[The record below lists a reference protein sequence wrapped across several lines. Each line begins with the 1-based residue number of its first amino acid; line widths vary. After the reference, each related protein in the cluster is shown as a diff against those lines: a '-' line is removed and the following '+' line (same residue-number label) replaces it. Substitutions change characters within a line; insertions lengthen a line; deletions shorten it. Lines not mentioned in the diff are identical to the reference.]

1 MRFGRLV
8 QLCSLVFIL
17 AFGCL
22 PAAVASNG
30 FDAGDVVVVRE
41 APHLTIPSDRWMP
54 VFKAGEKVSL
64 NIPIENTTNGTA
76 KNVEVSL
83 VVGDLSKF
91 PFKSEKMTFT
101 QHISSITSGTSIAS
115 FNLTVPA
122 NTKPGIYPIDV
133 NIKYDAD
140 VGGGGQISGT
150 VYVEVVNDYRQPA
163 ISLMNV
169 RLPDE
174 RLPAGKSTL
183 VTLVLNNE
191 GDLPVKDVRIK
202 LTGFNSGLA
211 LDNWSDTQK
220 LGEMKAGEIKP
231 VTFRIRVDS
240 ETKTGTYILDLNI
253 DCKDEYDQEYKTETK
268 VYLPVAGKGSQD
280 DLIPRVLISNYSYG
294 SGDFAVPGQVF
305 TLNMSLTN
313 TREQT
318 AVKNIKISLSS
329 DGQVFIPV
337 GSGSTLYIREIGPG
351 ETVDAGIRLKPK
363 ENAESQTYSIS
374 ADIEFQD
381 SEGNKLSEKEV
392 ISIPVMQPIDLLI
405 TDPVIPQAFSGSP
418 VTVSVDFY
426 NTGRATIRNL
436 QIYTT
441 GEFQVNDGYLFLG
454 TLESGKNDYYDVT
467 VIPGQTGEL
476 RGKIIFEYDDDA
488 GRHYQTEKEF
498 TLAVGEPMPMPNPGD
513 MEPPMA
519 TPKQSVFKWWMIPG
533 VLVLLAAIGFVVYRK
548 KKKAKEAMFLDE

>member
-1 MRFGRLV
+1 MRIGRLV
-8 QLCSLVFIL
+8 QLCGLVLILVFG
-17 AFGCL
+17 FL
-22 PAAVASNG
+22 PSAAASNG
-30 FDAGDVVVVRE
+30 FDGGEVIRE
-41 APHLTIPSDRWMP
+41 APHLIIPSDRWMP

-91 PFKSEKMTFT
+91 PFKTERMTFT
-101 QHISSITSGTSIAS
+101 KHISSITSGTVIAS
-115 FNLTVPA
+115 FNLAVPA
-122 NTKPGIYPIDV
+122 NTKPGIYPVDV
-133 NIKYDAD
+133 NVKYESED
-140 VGGGGQISGT
+140 GGGGQISGT
-150 VYVEVVNDYRQPA
+150 VYVEIVNDYRQPA

-183 VTLVLNNE
+183 VTLVINNE
-191 GDLPVKDVRIK
+191 GDLTVKDVRVS

-220 LGEMKAGEIKP
+220 LGEMKAREIKP
-231 VTFRIRVDS
+231 VTFRIHVDP

-253 DCKDEYDQEYKTETK
+253 TCKDEYDEEYKTETK

-280 DLIPRVLISNYSYG
+280 DLIPRILISNYDYG
-294 SGDFAVPGQVF
+294 SSAFAVPGQEFV
-305 TLNMSLTN
+305 LNMSFTN
-313 TREQT
+313 TSEQT

-351 ETVDAGIRLKPK
+351 ETVIAGIRLKAR

-381 SEGNKLSEKEV
+381 SEGNKLSDKEV
-392 ISIPVMQPIDLLI
+392 ISIPVMQAVKLLV

-418 VTVSVDFY
+418 AAVSVDFY

-441 GEFQVNDGYLFLG
+441 GQFQVNDGYLFLG
-454 TLESGKNDYYDVT
+454 TLESGKSDYYDVT
-467 VIPGQTGEL
+467 VIPGETGEL
-476 RGKIIFEYDDDA
+476 SGKIIFEYDDDG

-498 TLAVGEPMPMPNPGD
+498 TLVVAEPMPMPNPGD
-513 MEPPMA
+513 MEPPMPP
-519 TPKQSVFKWWMIPG
+519 TKQSVFKWWMIPG
-533 VLVLLAAIGFVVYRK
+533 LLVILAAIGFVIYRK

>member
-1 MRFGRLV
+1 MRIGRLV
-8 QLCSLVFIL
+8 QLCGLVLILVFG
-17 AFGCL
+17 FL
-22 PAAVASNG
+22 PSAAASNG
-30 FDAGDVVVVRE
+30 FDGGEVIRE
-41 APHLTIPSDRWMP
+41 APHLIIPSDRWMP

-83 VVGDLSKF
+83 AVGDLSKF
-91 PFKSEKMTFT
+91 PFKSERMTFT
-101 QHISSITSGTSIAS
+101 KHISSITSGTVIAS

-122 NTKPGIYPIDV
+122 NTKPGVYPVDV
-133 NIKYDAD
+133 NVKYESD

-150 VYVEVVNDYRQPA
+150 VYVEIVNDYRQPA

-183 VTLVLNNE
+183 VTLVINNE
-191 GDLPVKDVRIK
+191 GDLTVKDVRVS

-220 LGEMKAGEIKP
+220 LGEMKAREIKP
-231 VTFRIRVDS
+231 VTFRIHVDP

-253 DCKDEYDQEYKTETK
+253 TCKDEYDEEYKTETK

-280 DLIPRVLISNYSYG
+280 DLIPRILISNYDYG
-294 SGDFAVPGQVF
+294 SSAFAVPGQEFV
-305 TLNMSLTN
+305 LNMSFTN
-313 TREQT
+313 TSEQT

-351 ETVDAGIRLKPK
+351 ETVIAGIRLKAR

-381 SEGNKLSEKEV
+381 SEGNKLSDKEV
-392 ISIPVMQPIDLLI
+392 ISIPVMQAVKLLV

-418 VTVSVDFY
+418 AAVSVDFY

-441 GEFQVNDGYLFLG
+441 GQFQVNDGYLFLG
-454 TLESGKNDYYDVT
+454 TLESGKSDYYDVT
-467 VIPGQTGEL
+467 VIPGETGEL
-476 RGKIIFEYDDDA
+476 SGKIIFEYDDDG

-498 TLAVGEPMPMPNPGD
+498 TLVVAEPMPMPNPGD
-513 MEPPMA
+513 MELPMPP
-519 TPKQSVFKWWMIPG
+519 TKQSVFKWWMIPG
-533 VLVLLAAIGFVVYRK
+533 LLVILAAIGFVIYRK

>member
-1 MRFGRLV
+1 MRIGRLV
-8 QLCSLVFIL
+8 QLCGLVLIL
-17 AFGCL
+17 VFGCL
-22 PAAVASNG
+22 PVSAASNG
-30 FDAGDVVVVRE
+30 LDAGEVIRE
-41 APHLTIPSDRWMP
+41 APHLIIPGDRWMP
-54 VFKAGEKVSL
+54 VFKAGETVSL
-64 NIPIENTTNGTA
+64 DVPIENTTNGTA

-101 QHISSITSGTSIAS
+101 KHISSITSGTVVAG
-115 FNLTVPA
+115 FKLTVPA
-122 NTKPGIYPIDV
+122 NTKPGVYPVDV
-133 NIKYDAD
+133 SVKYDSD
-140 VGGGGQISGT
+140 YGGGQISGT
-150 VYVEVVNDYRQPA
+150 LYVEIVNDYRQPA
-163 ISLMNV
+163 VSLMNV

-191 GDLPVKDVRIK
+191 GDLPVTDVRVS
-202 LTGFNSGLA
+202 LTGFNSGLT

-220 LGEMKAGEIKP
+220 LGEMKSREIKP
-231 VTFRIRVDS
+231 VTFRIHVDP
-240 ETKTGTYILDLNI
+240 ETKTGTYILDLTIN
-253 DCKDEYDQEYKTETK
+253 CKDEYDQEYKTETK

-280 DLIPRVLISNYSYG
+280 DLIPRILIGNYSYG

-305 TLNMSLTN
+305 ALNMSFTN
-313 TREQT
+313 TSQKT
-318 AVKNIKISLSS
+318 AVKNIKISLNS
-329 DGQVFIPV
+329 DGQAFVPV

-392 ISIPVMQPIDLLI
+392 ISIPVMQAVKLLI
-405 TDPVIPQAFSGSP
+405 TDPVVSPAFSGSP
-418 VTVSVDFY
+418 ATVSVDFY

-436 QIYTT
+436 QIYTA
-441 GEFQVNDGYLFLG
+441 GDFQINDGYLFLG
-454 TLESGKNDYYDVT
+454 TLETGKSDYYDVT
-467 VIPGQTGEL
+467 VIPGETGEL
-476 RGKIIFEYDDDA
+476 PGKIIFEYDDDG

-498 TLAVGEPMPMPNPGD
+498 TLVVGEPMPVPTPGD
-513 MEPPMA
+513 MEPPMVP
-519 TPKQSVFKWWMIPG
+519 TNQSVFKWWMIPG
-533 VLVLLAAIGFVVYRK
+533 LLVLLAAIGFLIYRK

>member
-1 MRFGRLV
+1 
-8 QLCSLVFIL
+8 
-17 AFGCL
+17 
-22 PAAVASNG
+22 
-30 FDAGDVVVVRE
+30 
-41 APHLTIPSDRWMP
+41 MP

-83 VVGDLSKF
+83 AVGDLSKF
-91 PFKSEKMTFT
+91 PFKSERMTFT
-101 QHISSITSGTSIAS
+101 KHISSITSGTVIAS

-122 NTKPGIYPIDV
+122 NTKPGVYPVDV
-133 NIKYDAD
+133 NVKYESD

-150 VYVEVVNDYRQPA
+150 VYVEIVNDYRQPA

-183 VTLVLNNE
+183 VTLVINNE
-191 GDLPVKDVRIK
+191 GDLTVKDVRVS

-220 LGEMKAGEIKP
+220 LGEMKAREIKP
-231 VTFRIRVDS
+231 VTFRIHVDP

-253 DCKDEYDQEYKTETK
+253 TCKDEYDEEYKTETK

-280 DLIPRVLISNYSYG
+280 DLIPRILISNYDYG
-294 SGDFAVPGQVF
+294 SSAFAVPGQEFV
-305 TLNMSLTN
+305 LNMSFTN
-313 TREQT
+313 TSEQT

-351 ETVDAGIRLKPK
+351 ETVIAGIRLKAR

-381 SEGNKLSEKEV
+381 SEGNKLSDKEV
-392 ISIPVMQPIDLLI
+392 ISIPVMQAVKLLV

-418 VTVSVDFY
+418 AAVSVDFY

-441 GEFQVNDGYLFLG
+441 GQFQVNDGYLFLG
-454 TLESGKNDYYDVT
+454 TLESGKSDYYDVT
-467 VIPGQTGEL
+467 VIPGETGEL
-476 RGKIIFEYDDDA
+476 SGKIIFEYDDDG

-498 TLAVGEPMPMPNPGD
+498 TLVVAEPMPMPNPGD
-513 MEPPMA
+513 MELPMPP
-519 TPKQSVFKWWMIPG
+519 TKQSVFKWWMIPG
-533 VLVLLAAIGFVVYRK
+533 LLVILAAIGFVIYRK

>member
-1 MRFGRLV
+1 MRIGRLV
-8 QLCSLVFIL
+8 QLCGLVLILVFGFLPL
-17 AFGCL
+17 A
-22 PAAVASNG
+22 AASNG
-30 FDAGDVVVVRE
+30 FDGGEVIRE
-41 APHLTIPSDRWMP
+41 APHLIIPSDRWMP

-83 VVGDLSKF
+83 AVGDLSKF
-91 PFKSEKMTFT
+91 PFKSERMTFT
-101 QHISSITSGTSIAS
+101 KHISSITSGTVIAS

-122 NTKPGIYPIDV
+122 NTKPGVYPVDV
-133 NIKYDAD
+133 NVKYESD

-150 VYVEVVNDYRQPA
+150 VYVEIVNDYRQPA

-183 VTLVLNNE
+183 VTLVINNE
-191 GDLPVKDVRIK
+191 GDLTVKDVRVS

-220 LGEMKAGEIKP
+220 LGEMKAREIKP
-231 VTFRIRVDS
+231 VTFRIHVDP

-253 DCKDEYDQEYKTETK
+253 TCKDEYDEEYKTETK

-280 DLIPRVLISNYSYG
+280 DLIPRILISNYDYG
-294 SGDFAVPGQVF
+294 SSAFAVPGQEFV
-305 TLNMSLTN
+305 LNMSFTN
-313 TREQT
+313 TSEQT

-351 ETVDAGIRLKPK
+351 ETVIAGIRLKAR

-381 SEGNKLSEKEV
+381 SEGNKLSDKEV
-392 ISIPVMQPIDLLI
+392 ISIPVMQAVKLLV

-418 VTVSVDFY
+418 AAVSVDFY

-441 GEFQVNDGYLFLG
+441 GQFQVNDGYLFLG
-454 TLESGKNDYYDVT
+454 TLESGKSDYYDVT
-467 VIPGQTGEL
+467 VIPGETGEL
-476 RGKIIFEYDDDA
+476 SGKIIFEYDDDG

-498 TLAVGEPMPMPNPGD
+498 TLVVAEPMPMPNPGD
-513 MEPPMA
+513 MELPMPP
-519 TPKQSVFKWWMIPG
+519 TKQSVFKWWMIPG
-533 VLVLLAAIGFVVYRK
+533 LLVILAAIGFVIYRK